1 MSVPPRYLLILSAL
15 VLLSD
20 IFEHSQVVA
29 RIVMLP
35 KRLREHEYFLD
46 GNEEM
51 EGNRR
56 EGFASSPF
64 YYPRTFTKR
73 GPELFIPYMEA

>member
-1 MSVPPRYLLILSAL
+1 MSVPPHCLLILSAL
-15 VLLSD
+15 VLLSG
-20 IFEHSQVVA
+20 IYEHSQVVA
-29 RIVMLP
+29 RIVLLP

-51 EGNRR
+51 ERNRR
-56 EGFASSPF
+56 EGFTSSSF
-64 YYPRTFTKR
+64 YYPRTISKR